1 MMPLPP
7 WPLPRQVQLRGLRAA
22 RSLARGFAL
31 VPALFLVV
39 VLGALALVAI
49 RVGNGQ
55 QHAVT
60 MGLLQARALAAAR
73 AGAEWGAYRALA
85 PAPNVPLCASS
96 TTLNLSE
103 AALNGF
109 TVVVS
114 CTSTAFPNGAATSH
128 AYTINASAT
137 AGTYG
142 QPMYVRRVFSAT
154 FTDAT

>member
-1 MMPLPP
+1 MTPH
-7 WPLPRQVQLRGLRAA
+7 PRQAQARLRQVA
-22 RSLARGFAL
+22 RGRTGGFAL

-39 VLGALALVAI
+39 VLGALALVAV

-73 AGAEWGAYRALA
+73 AGVEWGAYRALA
-85 PAPNVPLCASS
+85 PAPNVALCTAS

-114 CTSTAFPNGAATSH
+114 CSSTAFANGAATSH
-128 AYTINASAT
+128 SYTINATAT
-137 AGTYG
+137 TGTYG

>member
-1 MMPLPP
+1 MSHGS
-7 WPLPRQVQLRGLRAA
+7 RHVEIRDRRAA
-22 RSLARGFAL
+22 RGHAGGFAL
-31 VPALFLVV
+31 VPALFLMV

-73 AGAEWGAYRALA
+73 AGVEWGAYRALA
-85 PAPNVPLCASS
+85 PAPNVQLCAAS

-103 AALNGF
+103 AAFNGYS
-109 TVVVS
+109 VVVS
-114 CTSTAFPNGAATSH
+114 CSSTAFANGAATSH
-128 AYTINASAT
+128 AYTINATAT

>member
-1 MMPLPP
+1 MSHH
-7 WPLPRQVQLRGLRAA
+7 PRQLKLRDWQAA
-22 RSLARGFAL
+22 RGRAGGFAL

-73 AGAEWGAYRALA
+73 AGVEWGAYRALA
-85 PAPNVPLCASS
+85 PSPNVALCAAS

-103 AALNGF
+103 AALSGY
-109 TVVVS
+109 TVVVGCS
-114 CTSTAFPNGAATSH
+114 STAFPNGAATSY
-128 AYTINASAT
+128 AYTINATAT
-137 AGTYG
+137 
-142 QPMYVRRVFSAT
+142 
-154 FTDAT
+154 

>member
-1 MMPLPP
+1 MMQQ
-7 WPLPRQVQLRGLRAA
+7 PRY
-22 RSLARGFAL
+22 ARGFAL

-73 AGAEWGAYRALA
+73 AGVEWGAYRALA
-85 PAPNVPLCASS
+85 PSPNVPLCASS

-109 TVVVS
+109 SVVVS
-114 CTSTAFPNGAATSH
+114 CSSTAFPNGAATSH
-128 AYTINASAT
+128 AFTINATAT
-137 AGTYG
+137 SGTYG